1 MKIIHPLPGLDAV
14 VSLPGSKSYTQRALI
29 IAALAEGQ
37 SILRHPLLSEDT
49 EHLLGALRAMG
60 TQITTESDRIVVKGT
75 GGRLLT
81 PSHPIYLGNNGTA
94 IRLLTTVASLGHGV
108 FTLTGDPRLCERPI
122 GPLLEALK
130 TLGVEADSRDNAGF
144 PPVILHADGL
154 RGGYVCLRDLESSQY
169 ISSLLISAPY
179 AQTDVVIDL
188 KGHIP
193 SLPYVEMTLD
203 AMAAFGQVFMDA
215 SPRRYIVR
223 VGRPYIGREY
233 AIEGDVSSASYFF
246 LAAMLLKGRIRVENI
261 NPRTRQGDMGLVLLM
276 EDLGASVKRGD
287 DWIEMTGGTLTPG
300 KQSFDLGDM
309 PDMVP
314 TFAVLAALRPG
325 RTMIT
330 NVAHLRHKESNRLAV
345 MATELGKVGIDAKET
360 TDGLVIHGGTPHGAE
375 IETYNDH
382 RIAMSFA
389 VLGLITP
396 GMVIRNSAC
405 VNKSFPEFWETMDSL
420 YKIKHR
426 T

>member
-1 MKIIHPLPGLDAV
+1 
-14 VSLPGSKSYTQRALI
+14 
-29 IAALAEGQ
+29 
-37 SILRHPLLSEDT
+37 
-49 EHLLGALRAMG
+49 MG

-75 GGRLLT
+75 GGRILT
-81 PSHPIYLGNNGTA
+81 PLHPIYLGNNGTA

-122 GPLLEALK
+122 GPLLAALRD
-130 TLGVEADSRDNAGF
+130 LGVEADSRDNAGF

-154 RGGYVCLRDLESSQY
+154 RGGYVSLRDLESSQY
-169 ISSLLISAPY
+169 ISSLLIGAPY
-179 AQTDVVIDL
+179 AQSDVVIDL

-215 SPRRYIVR
+215 SPHRYIVR
-223 VGRPYIGREY
+223 AGRPYIGREY

-261 NPRTRQGDMGLVLLM
+261 NPRTRQGDMGLVSLM
-276 EDLGASVKRGD
+276 ETLGASVQRGD
-287 DWIEMTGGTLTPG
+287 DWIEMTGGALTPG
-300 KQSFDLGDM
+300 ERSFDLGDM

-325 RTMIT
+325 RTVIT
-330 NVAHLRHKESNRLAV
+330 NVAHLRYKESNRLAA
-345 MATELGKVGIDAKET
+345 MATELVKVGIDAKECA
-360 TDGLVIHGGTPHGAE
+360 DGLVIEGGTPHGAE

-405 VNKSFPEFWETMDSL
+405 VNKSFPEFWETLDSL
-420 YKIKHR
+420 YKAKAG
-426 T
+426 